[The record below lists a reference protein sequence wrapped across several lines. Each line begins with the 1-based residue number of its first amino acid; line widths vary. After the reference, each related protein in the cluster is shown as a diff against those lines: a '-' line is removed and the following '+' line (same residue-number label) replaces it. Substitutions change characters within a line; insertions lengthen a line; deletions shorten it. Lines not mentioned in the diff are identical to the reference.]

1 MNWMLDKQNYYQ
13 ILKQWDVLNFA
24 MIHHVSNAQIQN
36 PVYVFFDLNQGDNAN
51 YILLY
56 VLLQSH
62 LLLLLVKVP
71 IKNMM
76 FHIYPIP
83 NTVLNCL
90 YLMYNFK
97 SIYLINIKYIPY
109 QIYICYPIYTLK
121 R

>member
-36 PVYVFFDLNQGDNAN
+36 PVYVFFDLSRGDNEN
-51 YILLY
+51 YISPY

-62 LLLLLVKVP
+62 PLLLLVKVP
-71 IKNMM
+71 IKNMT
-76 FHIYPIP
+76 FHIYLVP
-83 NTVLNCL
+83 NILPNCL
-90 YLMYNFK
+90 YLMYSFK

-109 QIYICYPIYTLK
+109 QIYISYPIYTLK